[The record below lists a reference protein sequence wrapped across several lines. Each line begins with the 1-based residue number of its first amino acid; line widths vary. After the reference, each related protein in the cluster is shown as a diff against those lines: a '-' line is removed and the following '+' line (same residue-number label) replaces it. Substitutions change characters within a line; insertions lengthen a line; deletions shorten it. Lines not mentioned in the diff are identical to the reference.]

1 MAWTVW
7 QGSGGKWVRKEV
19 VGREVVK
26 VKEVELAAAEEE
38 IRKRKQEE
46 KGTLEELKEE
56 LRRWR
61 LELGDKDRRW
71 QGRRDFL
78 WKKWK
83 RVHMRIR

>member
-7 QGSGGKWVRKEV
+7 QRSGGKWVRKEV

-46 KGTLEELKEE
+46 KGALEELKEE

-61 LELGDKDRRW
+61 LKLGDKDRRW
-71 QGRRDFL
+71 QDRRDFL
-78 WKKWK
+78 
-83 RVHMRIR
+83 

>member
-1 MAWTVW
+1 M
-7 QGSGGKWVRKEV
+7 

-26 VKEVELAAAEEE
+26 VEEVELAAAEEE

-46 KGTLEELKEE
+46 KGALEELKEE

-71 QGRRDFL
+71 QDRRDFL